1 MIYTKMPT
9 SYKRYERRR
18 AMGDKTDFNALVD
31 QVQHVHDVT
40 SSYAKGAVNQLLTA
54 RNWAIGYYIVEYEQ
68 RGKERAE
75 YGDNLLEKLAKRID
89 CKGLDRSM
97 LNLCRTFYLKYPQI
111 CDSAN
116 HRLKNIG
123 AIGTSLQLLE
133 DKETEVEGAICDS
146 VNHKFKMDPEMLI
159 TRLSFTHIRQLL
171 PIDDPFERFFYELE
185 CIKGTWSV
193 RELRRQI
200 TTNLYF
206 RAGISKKPEQLLEKL
221 VNEDYSVSMTVK
233 DPITLEFL
241 GLDAKESV
249 SESDLEQAL
258 INHLEEFI
266 LELGNG
272 FCFETRQK
280 RILVDDD
287 YFFCDLVFYHR
298 ILKCHVL
305 IDLKAAKIKYND
317 IAQMNLYLAYYRH
330 NIMQPDDNPPVGI
343 LMCTEAGK
351 ELVQYTTEGIDA
363 NLFIQKYK
371 LNLPSE
377 EKLTAWL
384 KEEVKREQGV
394 NNGNI

>member
-1 MIYTKMPT
+1 
-9 SYKRYERRR
+9 
-18 AMGDKTDFNALVD
+18 MGDKTDFNTLVD

-40 SSYAKGAVNQLLTA
+40 SSYAKGAINQLLTA
-54 RNWAIGYYIVEYEQ
+54 RNWAIGHYIVEYEQ

-75 YGDNLLEKLAKRID
+75 YGDKLLENLAKRIS
-89 CKGLDRSM
+89 CKGLDRTM
-97 LNLCRTFYLKYPQI
+97 LNLCRVFYLKYPQI

-116 HRLKNIG
+116 HRLKKIG

-133 DKETEVEGAICDS
+133 DKETEVESSICDS

-221 VNEDYSVSMTVK
+221 VNEDYNVALTVK

-258 INHLEEFI
+258 IDHLEEFM
-266 LELGNG
+266 LELGRG
-272 FCFETRQK
+272 FCFEARQK
-280 RILVDDD
+280 RILIDDEY
-287 YFFCDLVFYHR
+287 YFLDCLNVNLNIPWGYR
-298 ILKCHVL
+298 IN
-305 IDLKAAKIKYND
+305 IKY
-317 IAQMNLYLAYYRH
+317 R
-330 NIMQPDDNPPVGI
+330 
-343 LMCTEAGK
+343 E
-351 ELVQYTTEGIDA
+351 ERWSSF
-363 NLFIQKYK
+363 FIIEICKSLWK
-371 LNLPSE
+371 NS
-377 EKLTAWL
+377 
-384 KEEVKREQGV
+384 
-394 NNGNI
+394 I

>member
-40 SSYAKGAVNQLLTA
+40 SSYAKGVVNQLLTA

-258 INHLEEFI
+258 IDHLEEFM
-266 LELGNG
+266 LELGRG
-272 FCFETRQK
+272 FCFEARQK
-280 RILVDDD
+280 RILIDDEY
-287 YFFCDLVFYHR
+287 YFPDLVFYNR
-298 ILKCHVL
+298 ILHCSV
-305 IDLKAAKIKYND
+305 IVELKNEEFSHENFG
-317 IAQMNLYLAYYRH
+317 QLNAYVGYYKENEMH
-330 NIMQPDDNPPVGI
+330 PGDNPPVGI
-343 LMCTEAGK
+343 LLCTKKGK
-351 ELVQYTTEGIDA
+351 KMVEYALSGID
-363 NLFIQKYK
+363 NHLFVSTYMLQ
-371 LNLPSE
+371 LPNKSQLE
-377 EKLTAWL
+377 QFLIREL
-384 KEEVKREQGV
+384 KVLG
-394 NNGNI
+394 I

>member
-1 MIYTKMPT
+1 MPAFYSTIPKADVTKTEILPGRGKDDGSKRSGKAKEKRNGTIGLMGGFTRPKARMISGFSLKTYAIYGRIYFGILYKKMSK

-18 AMGDKTDFNALVD
+18 ARGDKTDFNALVD

-133 DKETEVEGAICDS
+133 DKETEVEGSICDS

-206 RAGISKKPEQLLEKL
+206 RAGISKKPEQLLDVL
-221 VNEDYSVSMTVK
+221 
-233 DPITLEFL
+233 
-241 GLDAKESV
+241 A
-249 SESDLEQAL
+249 DL
-258 INHLEEFI
+258 N
-266 LELGNG
+266 
-272 FCFETRQK
+272 R
-280 RILVDDD
+280 
-287 YFFCDLVFYHR
+287 
-298 ILKCHVL
+298 
-305 IDLKAAKIKYND
+305 
-317 IAQMNLYLAYYRH
+317 
-330 NIMQPDDNPPVGI
+330 P
-343 LMCTEAGK
+343 
-351 ELVQYTTEGIDA
+351 
-363 NLFIQKYK
+363 
-371 LNLPSE
+371 
-377 EKLTAWL
+377 
-384 KEEVKREQGV
+384 
-394 NNGNI
+394 

>member
-1 MIYTKMPT
+1 
-9 SYKRYERRR
+9 
-18 AMGDKTDFNALVD
+18 MGDKTDFNALVD
-31 QVQHVHDVT
+31 QVQHVHDMT
-40 SSYAKGAVNQLLTA
+40 SSYAKGAINQLLTA

-75 YGDNLLEKLAKRID
+75 YGDNLLENLAKRID

-123 AIGTSLQLLE
+123 AIGTTLQLLE
-133 DKETEVEGAICDS
+133 DKETEGKSPICDS

-171 PIDDPFERFFYELE
+171 SIDDPLERFFYELE
-185 CIKGTWSV
+185 CIKGTWTV

-221 VNEDYSVSMTVK
+221 ANEDYNVAMTVK

-258 INHLEEFI
+258 IDHLEEFM
-266 LELGNG
+266 LELGRG
-272 FCFETRQK
+272 FCFEARQK
-280 RILVDDD
+280 RILIDDEY
-287 YFFCDLVFYHR
+287 YFPDLVFYNR
-298 ILKCHVL
+298 ILHCSV
-305 IDLKAAKIKYND
+305 IVELKDEEFSHENFG
-317 IAQMNLYLAYYRH
+317 QLNAYVGYYKENEMH
-330 NIMQPDDNPPVGI
+330 PGDNPPVGI
-343 LMCTEAGK
+343 LLCTKKGK
-351 ELVQYTTEGIDA
+351 KMVEYALSGMDNQ
-363 NLFIQKYK
+363 LFVSTYMLQ
-371 LNLPSE
+371 LPDKSQLE
-377 EKLTAWL
+377 QFLMREL
-384 KEEVKREQGV
+384 KEMG
-394 NNGNI
+394 I